1 MSEPAS
7 IRIGVDLGTRHA
19 ALVVQPLLGPLAS
32 ALVELP
38 EPRPGDGP
46 EETAQRLAA
55 VVEAGL
61 RLLGESP
68 ASRELTL
75 VSSGPGRSIVRGDG
89 GTVALL
95 ATEGFTDLLRPELG
109 QLASE
114 PALGRGLCCLPVPE
128 RVGAD
133 GQIVRALSAG
143 DAAAL
148 REQVRELGASA
159 VAVALLHSFREPR
172 HEQLLGQSLAGL
184 GVPIALASELLPQ
197 PGELLRAS
205 AAVLDAHAAPTF
217 RAEAQA
223 LGAGLGAARL
233 RSVLSDGTARVE
245 ARPLRAVHSE
255 AVAALLGVQRVAA
268 AHELVRWIGLGIG
281 AELVTAAVHD
291 GGFERCPQSELGG
304 LPLALPG
311 LVLAIRR
318 AGAEVPLS
326 PEGVLPPGAAGPS
339 LLDAARA
346 LGRLPEDAGRSRDA
360 GPDPGSR
367 LDPARAEALWE
378 AAVLAATATV
388 REASIERGYDPAE
401 HTLICHGGA
410 GPLLGA
416 VVAERLGITRLL
428 VPPVPG
434 HMGALGALCAQCA
447 RERVRYLWT
456 EASGAQQGGLLEST
470 VRSLS
475 EEMQRDL
482 RAEGLPSAPQG
493 SGLFWAADLRYQGQ
507 AHELTLHGIGEGGP
521 AQDGTTDLVVRFH
534 QEHRR
539 RYGFTIGERPIELV
553 AVRVRCAIPVAA
565 PAASAL
571 VGLYGPPPGP
581 PGSPGSH
588 DPPDSSDMMM
598 RAVSSIGPEGGD
610 AQAAVLLLHRQQ
622 LQPGETLGGPLLI
635 VEPGAS
641 TYVPPGWRVTP
652 SELGALWL
660 QA

>member
-55 VVEAGL
+55 VVAAGL
-61 RLLGESP
+61 RLLGDGSA

-75 VSSGPGRSIVRGDG
+75 VSSGPGRSIGRGDG
-89 GTVALL
+89 GPVALL

-114 PALGRGLCCLPVPE
+114 PALGRDLRCLPVPE

-133 GQIVRALSAG
+133 GQIVRALTAG

-148 REQVRELGASA
+148 RDQVRELGASA

-172 HEQLLGQSLAGL
+172 HEAVLAQALAGL
-184 GVPIALASELLPQ
+184 GIPIALSSELLPQ

-205 AAVLDAHAAPTF
+205 AAVLDAHATPAF
-217 RAEAQA
+217 RAEAAA
-223 LGAGLGAARL
+223 LRGGLGATRL

-245 ARPLRAVHSE
+245 ARPVRTVHNA

-268 AHELVRWIGLGIG
+268 AHELARWIGLGIG
-281 AELVTAAVHD
+281 AELATAAVHD
-291 GGFERCPQSELGG
+291 GGFERCPQLELGG

-311 LVLAIRR
+311 LALAVRR
-318 AGAEVPLS
+318 IGAEVPLS
-326 PEGVLPPGAAGPS
+326 PEGVLPLGAAGPS

-346 LGRLPEDAGRSRDA
+346 LGRLPADAGRSRGSD
-360 GPDPGSR
+360 PDPGAR
-367 LDPARAEALWE
+367 LDPARAEQLWE
-378 AAVLAATATV
+378 AAVTAAAATV
-388 REASIERGYDPAE
+388 REASIERGHDPSE

-416 VVAERLGITRLL
+416 VVAERLGITRVL

-456 EASGAQQGGLLEST
+456 EASGAQQGGQLEST

-482 RAEGLPSAPQG
+482 RAEGIPSAPQG
-493 SGLFWAADLRYQGQ
+493 AGLFWAADLRYQGQ

-581 PGSPGSH
+581 SG
-588 DPPDSSDMMM
+588 PPASSDMMM
-598 RAVSSIGPEGGD
+598 RAVSSLGPEGGD

-622 LQPGETLGGPLLI
+622 LQAGEALGGPLLI

>member
-1 MSEPAS
+1 MSEPAP

-19 ALVVQPLLGPLAS
+19 ALVVQPPLGPLAS

-46 EETAQRLAA
+46 EETARRLAG

-61 RLLGESP
+61 RLLGEGSSAP
-68 ASRELTL
+68 RELTL
-75 VSSGPGRSIVRGDG
+75 VSSGPGRTIGRGDG
-89 GTVALL
+89 GKVALL
-95 ATEGFTDLLRPELG
+95 LTEGFTDLLRPELG

-114 PALGRGLCCLPVPE
+114 PPLTRGLRCLAVPE

-133 GQIVRALSAG
+133 GQIVRALTAG
-143 DAAAL
+143 DAASL

-159 VAVALLHSFREPR
+159 VAVALLHSGREPR
-172 HEQLLGQSLAGL
+172 HEVVLLQALTELGL
-184 GVPIALASELLPQ
+184 PVALASELVPQ
-197 PGELLRAS
+197 PGELMRAS

-217 RAEAQA
+217 RAEAAA
-223 LGAGLGAARL
+223 LRTGLGAKRL

-245 ARPLRAVHSE
+245 ARPVRAVHNE

-268 AHELVRWIGLGIG
+268 AHELARWIGLGIG
-281 AELVTAAVHD
+281 AELATAAVHD

-311 LVLAIRR
+311 LALTVRR
-318 AGAEVPLS
+318 IGAELPLS
-326 PEGVLPPGAAGPS
+326 PEGVLPGGAAGPS
-339 LLDAARA
+339 LLDAARV
-346 LGRLPEDAGRSRDA
+346 LGRLPEDADRA
-360 GPDPGSR
+360 GVPVPVQGAGER
-367 LDPARAEALWE
+367 LDPARAEQLWE
-378 AAVLAATATV
+378 AAVTAAAATV
-388 REASIERGYDPAE
+388 REASIERGHDPGE

-416 VVAERLGITRLL
+416 SVAERLGITRVLI
-428 VPPVPG
+428 PPVPG

-447 RERVRYLWT
+447 RERVRHLWT

-482 RAEGLPSAPQG
+482 RAEGMSSAPPG
-493 SGLFWAADLRYQGQ
+493 AGLFWAADLRYQGQ

-553 AVRVRCAIPVAA
+553 AVRVRCAMPVAA

-571 VGLYGPPPGP
+571 VGLYGPAPSVPPE
-581 PGSPGSH
+581 
-588 DPPDSSDMMM
+588 SSDMMM
-598 RAVSSIGPEGGD
+598 RAVGSIGAERGDD
-610 AQAAVLLLHRQQ
+610 AQAAVLVLHRQQ

>member
-19 ALVVQPLLGPLAS
+19 ALVVQPPLGPLAS

-38 EPRPGDGP
+38 EPCASDGP
-46 EETAQRLAA
+46 EETARRLAQ

-61 RLLGESP
+61 RLLGEGSTAP
-68 ASRELTL
+68 RELTL
-75 VSSGPGRSIVRGDG
+75 VSSGPGRVIGRGDG
-89 GTVALL
+89 GKLALL
-95 ATEGFTDLLRPELG
+95 LTEGFTDLLRPELG

-114 PALGRGLCCLPVPE
+114 PALTRGLRCLAVPE

-133 GQIVRALSAG
+133 GQIVRALTAG
-143 DAAAL
+143 DAASL

-159 VAVALLHSFREPR
+159 VAVALLHSSREPR
-172 HEQLLGQSLAGL
+172 HEAVLGQALAGL
-184 GVPIALASELLPQ
+184 GLPVALSSELLPQ

-217 RAEAQA
+217 HAEAAA
-223 LGAGLGAARL
+223 LRGGLGAKRL

-245 ARPLRAVHSE
+245 ARPVRAVHNE

-268 AHELVRWIGLGIG
+268 AHELTRWIGLGIG
-281 AELVTAAVHD
+281 AELATAAVHD
-291 GGFERCPQSELGG
+291 GGFERSPQAELGG

-311 LVLAIRR
+311 LALTVRR
-318 AGAEVPLS
+318 IGAEVPLS
-326 PEGVLPPGAAGPS
+326 PEGALPVGTSGPS

-346 LGRLPEDAGRSRDA
+346 LSRLSEDAGRPGAS
-360 GPDPGSR
+360 GPASGER
-367 LDPARAEALWE
+367 LDPARAEQLWE
-378 AAVLAATATV
+378 AAVTEAAATV
-388 REASIERGYDPAE
+388 REASVERGHDPGD

-410 GPLLGA
+410 GPLLGPS
-416 VVAERLGITRLL
+416 VAERLGITRVLI
-428 VPPVPG
+428 PPVPG

-456 EASGAQQGGLLEST
+456 EASGAQQGGQLEST

-482 RAEGLPSAPQG
+482 RAEGMTSSPPGA
-493 SGLFWAADLRYQGQ
+493 GLFWAADLRYQGQ

-553 AVRVRCAIPVAA
+553 AVRVRCAMPVAA

-571 VGLYGPPPGP
+571 IGLYGALPAPAGP
-581 PGSPGSH
+581 PE
-588 DPPDSSDMMM
+588 SSDMMM
-598 RAVSSIGPEGGD
+598 RAVASFGAEGGDD
-610 AQAAVLLLHRQQ
+610 AQAAALVLQRQQ